1 MIKYL
6 DFINATIAPGEC
18 WYTKLHQNTTVQV
31 LQQALET
38 AQANA
43 ERMSENGTLLFNETR

>member
-1 MIKYL
+1 
-6 DFINATIAPGEC
+6 
-18 WYTKLHQNTTVQV
+18 VQV

-43 ERMSENGTLLFNETR
+43 ERMSENGTLVFNEARYVEVFKE